1 MSIDSPQ
8 QGEHDA
14 SESLWYSR
22 QAGFW
27 YLTGTKH
34 PLVAFTTRDG
44 GVSGGVYSSL
54 NLGFSTDDDR
64 ANVEENRRLLCR
76 QLGAESVT
84 TIRQVHGAR
93 AIETREPGVAGSG
106 DVLVTRRTDLAL
118 AVSTADCLGVVLWDE
133 HRQGLAVIH
142 AGWRGVL
149 LGSVQSGLKWLRTQL
164 PDSDLRAAIGPGIRH
179 CCFEVGHEVATLFPA
194 QHVRNTSPRPH
205 LDLAGVVHDRL
216 VEAGLDTG
224 SIFDLDACTACN
236 PEFFFSHRRDRG
248 QTGRHWAIAR
258 LDPLQQRQ

>member
-1 MSIDSPQ
+1 MSIDSPRQ
-8 QGEHDA
+8 SARGV

-22 QAGFW
+22 QTGFW
-27 YLTGTKH
+27 FLTGSEN

-76 QLGAESVT
+76 QLGTGSVS

-93 AIETREPGVAGSG
+93 AIEVDAAGVAGSG
-106 DVLVTRRTDLAL
+106 DVLVTRRPELAL
-118 AVSTADCLGVVLWDE
+118 AVSTADCLGIVLWDE
-133 HRQGLAVIH
+133 PRRGLAVVH

-149 LGSVQSGLKWLRTQL
+149 LGSVQTGLRWLRAGFPTAN
-164 PDSDLRAAIGPGIRH
+164 LRAAIGPGIRP
-179 CCFEVGHEVATLFPA
+179 CCFEVGEEVASLFPA
-194 QHVRNTSPRPH
+194 RHVRKASPRPH
-205 LDLAGVVHDRL
+205 VDLAGVVRDQL
-216 VEAGLDTG
+216 EEAGLDAG
-224 SIFDLDACTACN
+224 SIFDLGACTACN
-236 PEFFFSHRRDRG
+236 PGLYFSHRRDRG

-258 LDPLQQRQ
+258 LEPLRPAP